1 MMDYR
6 VFKNPSEICNYV
18 NGSNCNIEVI
28 NVISNSNLFG
38 ETQYIL
44 FFYKNRESRS
54 GGNLA

>member
-6 VFKNPSEICNYV
+6 VFKTPSEVCDYV

-28 NVISNSNLFG
+28 NVIVNRNLLN

-44 FFYKNRESRS
+44 FFHKNRGRQS
-54 GGNLA
+54 GSNFA

>member
-6 VFKNPSEICNYV
+6 VFKTPSEVCDYV

-28 NVISNSNLFG
+28 NLISNSNLLG

-44 FFYKNRESRS
+44 FFYKNRGR
-54 GGNLA
+54 